1 MKIVTYCKP
10 ASAVL
15 TGVVVSNRLVDVS
28 DWIAGLPIDD
38 GAITRQLDAGATP
51 PVGGILRWLQSGDQ
65 KIEALIEHVNR
76 RLASGS
82 EDLISLA
89 DVRVIAPVP
98 RPGKIIGVGRNY
110 ADHAKEIGAA
120 RPTFPKLF
128 LKASS
133 SVVGPGAAVFRP
145 AEVCKLDSEVE
156 LAAVIG
162 GWGYRVPLK
171 QALSLVAG
179 YTVLNDLSARDYQ
192 FDFTPAQTSFAKGM
206 DGFTPMGPWLVTSDE
221 IPDPQNLRLSS
232 HLNSEP
238 MQVGHTADMLF
249 SVAELVAYC
258 SHFMTLEPGDVIA
271 TGTPAGV
278 GAFRSPPL
286 YLEPGDRLR
295 FEIERVGVMEHSIA
309 NHIIGPKF
317 HFSRSYS

>member
-1 MKIVTYCKP
+1 VKIITFRKP
-10 ASAVL
+10 AGTVL
-15 TGVVVSNRLVDVS
+15 TGVVVGSRLVNVS
-28 DWIAGLPIDD
+28 GWIAAQPID
-38 GAITRQLDAGATP
+38 GVAIRYQIDAGTAP
-51 PVGGILRWLQSGDQ
+51 PAGGILRWLQLGDQ
-65 KIEALIEHVNR
+65 KIEMLTEYVSQQ
-76 RLASGS
+76 LESESG
-82 EDLISLA
+82 DLSSLD
-89 DVRVIAPVP
+89 DVQVIAPVP

-120 RPTFPKLF
+120 RPTFPRLF
-128 LKASS
+128 LKAPS
-133 SVVGPGAAVFRP
+133 SVVGPGAAVFRST
-145 AEVCKLDSEVE
+145 EVSKLDSEVE

-162 GWGYRVPLK
+162 GWGRHVPLE

-192 FDFTPAQTSFAKGM
+192 FDFTPAQTSFAKSM

-221 IPDPQNLRLSS
+221 IPDPQVLRLSS
-232 HLNSEP
+232 YLNNEP
-238 MQVGHTADMLF
+238 MQAGHTADMLF

-278 GAFRSPPL
+278 GAFRNPPI

-309 NHIIGPKF
+309 DHVICPKF
-317 HFSRSYS
+317 HFLRRYS